1 MTINHYILIA
11 EEHENRIQLAMALRR
26 SSLPIIFA
34 LILFSSQVLLAR
46 ELGEKPAAE
55 EKNAKKDANV
65 KADDA
70 KFNVHGY
77 GFGKAE
83 FVVPDDA
90 EADGFGDE
98 KHSFGYGYGP
108 GYGYGGPG
116 GYGGYGGG
124 YGHGRGYGSGPG
136 YGGGYGSGWRRCRYS
151 CGYGCCSAKEYA
163 EFVQAGN

>member
-1 MTINHYILIA
+1 
-11 EEHENRIQLAMALRR
+11 MALRR

-46 ELGEKPAAE
+46 ELGEKPASE

-77 GFGKAE
+77 GSGKAE
-83 FVVPDDA
+83 FIVPDDA
-90 EADGFGDE
+90 EVDGFGDE
-98 KHSFGYGYGP
+98 KHSFGYGP
-108 GYGYGGPG
+108 GY

-124 YGHGRGYGSGPG
+124 YGSGYGYGRGYRYGPG